1 MKERKTEMK
10 KLTRKELI
18 AACVDNQIERGIVK
32 PENRGLQIR
41 LRLNGGAGIKAMRL
55 SDCQSWYDSV
65 FNS

>member
-1 MKERKTEMK
+1 MK